1 MLLMNDGSGGL
12 FDFNGTL
19 PLMALQ
25 FILLTIVLTFIF
37 YKPVARAITARE
49 FFINSSLGLAA
60 TKIIKTEEVNKQ
72 YDEQIKMAKVNAQL
86 IITRSEKNATDEVA
100 RDIEKAFQ
108 TEEKYFDDFVKSF
121 KNHEA
126 IILRDIKKDEL
137 CQLLLEKI
145 LTVPGIKV

>member
-49 FFINSSLGLAA
+49 FFINSSLMLAA

-72 YDEQIKMAKVNAQL
+72 YDEQIKIAKVNAQL

-121 KNHEA
+121 ENREA

-145 LTVPGIKV
+145 LTVPGIKI

>member
-86 IITRSEKNATDEVA
+86 IITRSEKNAVDEVA

-121 KNHEA
+121 GNREA

-145 LTVPGIKV
+145 LTVPGIKI

>member
-49 FFINSSLGLAA
+49 FF
-60 TKIIKTEEVNKQ
+60 
-72 YDEQIKMAKVNAQL
+72 Y
-86 IITRSEKNATDEVA
+86 
-100 RDIEKAFQ
+100 
-108 TEEKYFDDFVKSF
+108 
-121 KNHEA
+121 
-126 IILRDIKKDEL
+126 
-137 CQLLLEKI
+137 
-145 LTVPGIKV
+145 

>member
-25 FILLTIVLTFIF
+25 FILLTIILTFIF
-37 YKPVARAITARE
+37 YKPIARAITARE
-49 FFINSSLGLAA
+49 FFINSSLILAA

-72 YDEQIKMAKVNAQL
+72 YDEQIKIAKVNAQL
-86 IITRSEKNATDEVA
+86 IITHSEKNATNEVA

-108 TEEKYFDDFVKSF
+108 TEEKYFDDFIKSF

-137 CQLLLEKI
+137 RQLLLEKI
-145 LTVPGIKV
+145 LTVPGIKI

>member
-86 IITRSEKNATDEVA
+86 IITRSEKNAADEVA

-121 KNHEA
+121 KNREA

-145 LTVPGIKV
+145 LTVPGIKI

>member
-1 MLLMNDGSGGL
+1 MLFMNDGSGGL

-37 YKPVARAITARE
+37 YKPVARAVTARE
-49 FFINSSLGLAA
+49 FFINSSLMLAA

-72 YDEQIKMAKVNAQL
+72 YEEQVKMAKVNAQL
-86 IITRSEKNATDEVA
+86 IITRSEKDAKNEVA
-100 RDIEKAFQ
+100 RDIEKALQ

-121 KNHEA
+121 KSREA
-126 IILRDIKKDEL
+126 VILEGIQEDVL
-137 CQLLLEKI
+137 SQLLFCKI
-145 LTVPGIKV
+145 LAVPGVQG